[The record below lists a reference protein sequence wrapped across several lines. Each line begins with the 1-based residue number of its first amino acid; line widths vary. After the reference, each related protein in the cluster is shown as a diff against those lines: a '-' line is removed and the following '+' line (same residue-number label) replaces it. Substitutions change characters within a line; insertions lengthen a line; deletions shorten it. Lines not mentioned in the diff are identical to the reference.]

1 MNSNLELNRI
11 QSMPE
16 NRQYQPKNSTLVS
29 EKTVE
34 RNGKLILVRKFSV
47 KENGKIN
54 KYTH

>member
-47 KENGKIN
+47 
-54 KYTH
+54 